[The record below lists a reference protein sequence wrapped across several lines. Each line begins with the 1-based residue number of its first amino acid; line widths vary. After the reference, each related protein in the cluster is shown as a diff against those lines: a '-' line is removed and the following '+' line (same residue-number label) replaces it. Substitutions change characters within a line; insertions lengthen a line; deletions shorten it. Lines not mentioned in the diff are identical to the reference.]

1 MPYKIKKF
9 SNGYKV
15 ESNYPPKY
23 YSKKPM
29 TIENAKKQLRIL
41 KAYED
46 RQKFIALFKSSR
58 PTKDDIKEHLKIL
71 KKRKSKTKKS
81 KAKKSKAKNR
91 DI

>member
-15 ESNYPPKY
+15 KSNYPPRY

-29 TIENAKKQLRIL
+29 TLENAKKQLRIL
-41 KAYED
+41 NSYED
-46 RQKFIALFKSSR
+46 RQKFIAMFKSSR

-71 KKRKSKTKKS
+71 KKRKYIIKKSKTKKS
-81 KAKKSKAKNR
+81 KTKKL
-91 DI
+91 